1 LKTLDD
7 INDFRVMG
15 WSYNT
20 ISQYLNS
27 RGIKSKNGGK
37 WYSSS
42 VRSVYM
48 NGVMELENKSIFL

>member
-1 LKTLDD
+1 
-7 INDFRVMG
+7 MG

>member
-1 LKTLDD
+1 
-7 INDFRVMG
+7 MG

-20 ISQYLNS
+20 ISQYLNGK
-27 RGIKSKNGGK
+27 GIKSKNGGK

-48 NGVMELENKSIFL
+48 NGVKELEKSNT